1 MRTASTHVANASG
14 GSGRRTD
21 WSGHPAGGCPGPAAS
36 VAWDL
41 TLENDKWGEGTDR
54 HYTAGTRIA
63 RTSDATPQWVRRLVA
78 PLRCLACT
86 APRGFKVEVGQEI
99 YTPENTWTSA
109 LVVDDRPYAGWA
121 YGSLTVFGERDASAR
136 RKAINELTLELGVVG
151 PASLAERTQ
160 GLMHRE
166 QEIGA
171 AQGWHHQLEN
181 ELGAALTYKRG
192 MRALLG
198 RDGGVPPRCGA
209 VLRGDVRQRADVTS
223 AAASCGD
230 PVGISRAAS
239 LIPAPGW
246 RMFVDVSAHAVVRNA
261 LLGGNIQTGSY
272 YAVAAEPFVASVATG
287 VEYQAPRF
295 RVSFTRERRGREFV
309 GQREPDEI
317 RSTPFSVSP

>member
-1 MRTASTHVANASG
+1 MLRTPLAAAAAVLIGLVTP
-14 GSGRRTD
+14 
-21 WSGHPAGGCPGPAAS
+21 PADAQDRPPS

-160 GLMHRE
+160 GLLHRE

-181 ELGAALTYKRG
+181 EPGAALTYKRG

-198 RDGGVPPRCGA
+198 RDGGAFRH
-209 VLRGDVRQRADVTS
+209 DVAPYFEGTFGNVQTY
-223 AAASCGD
+223 
-230 PVGISRAAS
+230 VGGGITWRSGRNLENGGVVA
-239 LIPAPGW
+239 APGW
-246 RMFVDVSAHAVVRNA
+246 RMFVDVSAHAVVRNT

-272 YAVAAEPFVASVATG
+272 YAVVAEPVVATVATG

-295 RVSFTRERRGREFV
+295 RVSFTRERRGREFL
-309 GQREPDEI
+309 GQREPDEYGSI
-317 RSTPFSVSP
+317 SFSVSP

>member
-1 MRTASTHVANASG
+1 MLRTSL
-14 GSGRRTD
+14 
-21 WSGHPAGGCPGPAAS
+21 AAAAAVLMGLVTPLAEAQDRPSS

-136 RKAINELTLELGVVG
+136 RKGINELTLELGVAG

-160 GLMHRE
+160 ELLHRE

-181 ELGAALTYKRG
+181 EPGAALTYKRG

-198 RDGGVPPRCGA
+198 RDGGAFRH
-209 VLRGDVRQRADVTS
+209 DVAPYFEGTLGNVETY
-223 AAASCGD
+223 
-230 PVGISRAAS
+230 VGGGIKWRSGRNLENGGVVS
-239 LIPAPGW
+239 APGW

-261 LLGGNIQTGSY
+261 LLGGNTQTGSY
-272 YAVAAEPFVASVATG
+272 YAVVAEPFVASVATG

-309 GQREPDEI
+309 GQRDPDEYGSI
-317 RSTPFSVSP
+317 SFSVSP

>member
-1 MRTASTHVANASG
+1 MLRTAL
-14 GSGRRTD
+14 
-21 WSGHPAGGCPGPAAS
+21 AAAAAVLTGLVTPLADAQERPS

-41 TLENDKWGEGTDR
+41 TFENDKWGEGTDR

-151 PASLAERTQ
+151 PASGAERTQ
-160 GLMHRE
+160 GLLHRE

-171 AQGWHHQLEN
+171 PQGWQHQLEN
-181 ELGAALTYKRG
+181 EPGAALTYKRG

-198 RDGGVPPRCGA
+198 RDGGAFRH
-209 VLRGDVRQRADVTS
+209 DVAPYFEGTFGNVQTY
-223 AAASCGD
+223 
-230 PVGISRAAS
+230 VGGGIMWRSGRN
-239 LIPAPGW
+239 LENGGVIPTTGW

-272 YAVAAEPFVASVATG
+272 YAVVAEPFVASVATG
-287 VEYQAPRF
+287 IEYQAPRF

-309 GQREPDEI
+309 GQRDPDEYGSI
-317 RSTPFSVSP
+317 SFSVSP